1 MAVAVAKA
9 TAKAKANVVEMSQV
23 TRLESRHSWL
33 PIWGRLCKVYAT
45 FSCNIAQATPQS
57 MQHKMIALHTHT
69 QRVKESEMEARHGSK
84 ECICCRQERLK
95 AKAKHSNT
103 TTQFSTSSCL
113 PCCRCCCSLYSSLL
127 DSTPP
132 SAWHSPLPRP
142 EDATRTSNGCCAPL
156 CSTWHTQVHTSLGI
170 Y

>member
-33 PIWGRLCKVYAT
+33 PIWGRLCKVYST

-69 QRVKESEMEARHGSK
+69 QRVKESEMEAQHGSK

-127 DSTPP
+127 DS
-132 SAWHSPLPRP
+132 SPLLPGTLPSRLGL
-142 EDATRTSNGCCAPL
+142 ATAAVLRCAA
-156 CSTWHTQVHTSLGI
+156 LGTHKCTLHLEFI
-170 Y
+170 DGR

>member
-1 MAVAVAKA
+1 MKALAVAKA
-9 TAKAKANVVEMSQV
+9 KAKAKANVVEMSQV

-69 QRVKESEMEARHGSK
+69 EKLRETEARHGSK

-95 AKAKHSNT
+95 AKAKHNDT

-113 PCCRCCCSLYSSLL
+113 AVAAVAHFTAPHL
-127 DSTPP
+127 TPP
-132 SAWHSPLPRP
+132 PVHGTLP
-142 EDATRTSNGCCAPL
+142 
-156 CSTWHTQVHTSLGI
+156 CST
-170 Y
+170 